1 MGEDQCMSDPDRSIT
16 EGELKPLLEALSRFF
31 EGSGP
36 AFQGLFHQ
44 ARANSLVCALLLREM
59 TKAGL
64 INPEAL
70 KQEALATAEKLE
82 PPGSGSGVAK
92 VITSLFGGE
101 PAEIP
106 PQVVLRVI
114 QGGLERASEM
124 EGPKAKDAADP
135 AP

>member
-1 MGEDQCMSDPDRSIT
+1 MSDPDRPIT
-16 EGELKPLLEALSRFF
+16 EGELEPLLKALSRFI

-36 AFQGLFHQ
+36 AFQALFHQ

-64 INPEAL
+64 IEPEAL

-82 PPGSGSGVAK
+82 PPGSAAEVARL
-92 VITSLFGGE
+92 ITGLFGGA
-101 PAEIP
+101 PVEIP

-114 QGGLERASEM
+114 QGGLDRGSETRM
-124 EGPKAKDAADP
+124 SEVAQDAVDP

>member
-1 MGEDQCMSDPDRSIT
+1 MSDPDQPIT
-16 EGELKPLLEALSRFF
+16 ERDLEPLLQALARFF

-36 AFQGLFHQ
+36 AFQTLFHQ

-64 INPEAL
+64 IDVEAL
-70 KQEALATAEKLE
+70 KQEALATAEQLE
-82 PPGSGSGVAK
+82 LPGSAAEVAK
-92 VITSLFGGE
+92 VITSIFGGA

-114 QGGLERASEM
+114 QGGLNQSAPDRTPERPGS
-124 EGPKAKDAADP
+124 
-135 AP
+135 